1 MGKGYFFAGDFGNE
15 KVNVKVQLDIISFE
29 EEGTRICYSPA
40 LGLSGYGTDEEQ
52 AKKSFEISLEEFL
65 KYTINKNILIEELKK
80 LGWEVKGRKNNR
92 IFKPPYLDQ
101 LFQNREYLS
110 DIVRNKNFS
119 RTTRDITLP
128 AMA

>member
-1 MGKGYFFAGDFGNE
+1 MSKGYFFAGDFGNE
-15 KVNVKVQLDIISFE
+15 KFIVKVRLDIISFE

-40 LGLSGYGTDEEQ
+40 LDLSGYGVDEEK
-52 AKKSFEISLEEFL
+52 AKKSFEVSLKEFL
-65 KYTINKNILIEELKK
+65 RYTTNNNTLIEELKK
-80 LGWEVKGRKNNR
+80 LEWEVKGRKNNR
-92 IFKPPYLDQ
+92 IFKLPYLDQ

-119 RTTRDITLP
+119 RTTREVGIP

>member
-1 MGKGYFFAGDFGNE
+1 MGKGHFFAGDFGNE
-15 KVNVKVQLDIISFE
+15 KVIVKVRLDIISFE
-29 EEGTRICYSPA
+29 EDEIKICYSPA
-40 LGLSGYGTDEEQ
+40 LDLSGYGIDEEA

-65 KYTINKNILIEELKK
+65 RYTTNKNTLIEELKK

-101 LFQNREYLS
+101 LFQNREYLL

-119 RTTRDITLP
+119 RTTRDINIP